1 MPPYWA
7 GCNPVSRPL
16 RMWIMRKTIKI
27 IHSLASCGLI
37 GGLAAYMIVLAW
49 SPQASPAQYADVR
62 QTIAAIS
69 NYALAPSL
77 GVALFTGL
85 VAMMVQ
91 RGFQEMRWVW
101 LKAVL
106 GFAMFEATLAVIQAK
121 ANYGYETARKVAEG
135 AETAEALAAALSSE
149 WTSLYAIMALSLA
162 QVILGV
168 SRPPLYRRQV
178 RAQAPQTVE

>member
-1 MPPYWA
+1 
-7 GCNPVSRPL
+7 
-16 RMWIMRKTIKI
+16 MRKTIKI

-69 NYALAPSL
+69 NYILVPSL
-77 GVALFTGL
+77 GVALVTGL

-91 RGFQEMRWVW
+91 RAFQEMRWVW

-106 GFAMFEATLAVIQAK
+106 GLAMFEATLAVIQGK

-135 AETAEALAAALSSE
+135 VETREALSAALTSE

-168 SRPPLYRRQV
+168 WRPPLYKRKSAPRVTQPQEAQ
-178 RAQAPQTVE
+178 AQAPTSVS

>member
-1 MPPYWA
+1 M
-7 GCNPVSRPL
+7 RPSSTWPL
-16 RMWIMRKTIKI
+16 
-27 IHSLASCGLI
+27 
-37 GGLAAYMIVLAW
+37 LAAAAVALGAATTPDATAHQYQVGAYYLGMW